1 MTLGILFWMIYVIAV
16 IIGVWVN
23 YEPAQPLW
31 VRRAGTYLVLWILVG
46 ILGWEVFGPVVRR

>member
-16 IIGVWVN
+16 IFGVWVN
-23 YEPAQPLW
+23 YEAGQPAW
-31 VRRAGTYLVLWILVG
+31 FRRAGAYLVLWILTG